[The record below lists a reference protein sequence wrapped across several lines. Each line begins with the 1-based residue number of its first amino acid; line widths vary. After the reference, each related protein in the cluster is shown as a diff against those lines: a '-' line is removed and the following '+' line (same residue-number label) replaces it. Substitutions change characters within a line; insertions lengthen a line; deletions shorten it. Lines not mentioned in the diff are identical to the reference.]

1 MAPNSMSEAGTSSG
15 TCNTV
20 KTNKT
25 ETDAVPKLG
34 EGEVEWTWT
43 WRDIKP
49 LNTTV
54 LIYLHIAG
62 IQAFFNMPH
71 CWQTYLFQFIILLGS
86 GFGVTAGSH
95 RYFTHKSYRANSAL
109 RYFLIFLQTL
119 SAQEDIIKWVRD
131 HRVHHKFTDTNADPH
146 NSSRGF
152 FFSHMGWLFIR
163 KHPDV
168 TTFGKKVDMSDLE
181 NDKFLLFHKKIYM
194 PASWVVAF
202 IGPICICYYG
212 WGEDFMCAYYLN
224 MLRYILGL
232 HVNWSINSF
241 AHIVGNRPYDKN
253 NSSRD
258 SPLFGFLAFGEGWHN
273 FHHAFPWDYKT
284 GERGDYFTNFSCIFI
299 DFFAWLGWAT
309 DLKIVPDA
317 VIKARVLRTGDG
329 SHPYSIE
336 ARKKN
341 PNFQEELKNNNEGER
356 DLDHFWGWGDGD
368 MAKEDLAGVD
378 IKHKHYE

>member
-1 MAPNSMSEAGTSSG
+1 MSDSGAGGSG

-20 KTNKT
+20 KATPPQQDHG
-25 ETDAVPKLG
+25 EVQLG
-34 EGEVEWTWT
+34 EGQVEWTWT

-49 LNTTV
+49 LNTAV
-54 LIYLHIAG
+54 LIYLHIAA
-62 IQAFFNMPH
+62 IQAFFNLPH
-71 CWQTYLFQFIILLGS
+71 CWQTYLFQFLILLGA

-95 RYFTHKSYRANSAL
+95 RYFTHKSYRANKPL

-146 NSSRGF
+146 NSKRGF

-181 NDKFLLFHKKIYM
+181 NDKFLLFHKAIYM
-194 PASWVVAF
+194 PTSWVVAF
-202 IGPICICYYG
+202 IGPILISYY
-212 WGEDFMCAYYLN
+212 WWHEDFKGAYYLN
-224 MLRYILGL
+224 MFRYVLGL

-241 AHIVGNRPYDKN
+241 AHIYGMRPFDRN

-284 GERGDYFTNFSCIFI
+284 GELGNYFTNFSLIFI

-309 DLKIVPDA
+309 DLKVVPDEVVKKRA
-317 VIKARVLRTGDG
+317 LRTGDG
-329 SHPYSIE
+329 SHRYNKE
-336 ARKKN
+336 AKKQDAN
-341 PNFQEELKNNNEGER
+341 ITEDIRNNNEGER

-368 MAKEDLAGVD
+368 MDKEDIAGVA
-378 IKHKHYE
+378 IKKRHYE